1 MDALRQKS
9 RVEYLLLDTDLS
21 GDVTENE
28 KAEFVDVLKS
38 YRGAASIFEMN
49 SPTRFGED
57 DRQAIISEDSLVGG
71 AGREEKIEHGVEL
84 FSKSYTEASQPK
96 YTMLKGFFLQMF
108 VVGVIS
114 LGIYVKDSRL
124 AYFVYVVVLL
134 YDVLIAAL
142 CILQQNHS
150 QLLRRLCPSWI
161 FSVSEDFSTI
171 SPIEQEILNNR
182 LVESVDSPPNNWP
195 YFSFY
200 PKRPTRLY
208 FDTWNFKPPFMVF
221 FTSQFNP
228 NTTILGCRVPFS
240 VHPAVVICLRLG
252 NTCILTAGLIWRLAV
267 ISFNERLGFSGFAY
281 AMVPCAVSE
290 PPPYCMPPS
299 LIGTA
304 HYMSIILSGCLWVA
318 SMFKLQDRAVDG
330 QEKSIFDLNRFKL
343 SFNLYYD
350 KSDGEEPGA
359 TASTSAFDLWTEL
372 NHMWRQSCSEHIF
385 GKIAGFADTEVEISG
400 KSSDSIQTTPEKG
413 GSSPLRK
420 KMKRESVLLRLC
432 FLSQFPILLAIF
444 QTFLVLAARN
454 PTVGAILRLT
464 DCDGD
469 SSCASYKASPGIS
482 TGCETDIVYS
492 ILVSANYAPVSS
504 LLINLFVIIGTFIM
518 VCGVVHILMFM
529 TTLTFFFYYLRLQC
543 VTRTIHPMLAMA
555 SKTFCPFV
563 PLSSGKQIR
572 SWIQLYHLEKMGG
585 NMRFGEASVGLSSYF
600 CVLIILG
607 ACEVAVV
614 VLKQTIPAIGA
625 FACYWMLVAVFFL
638 VSLVFAALS
647 SEVQGDIVV
656 NAREQQFILGNR
668 EEMNT
673 DGESSNRQCSDR
685 IDSLITHLGQTD
697 VPQKLLRFIPAN
709 FLVLQVLLSY
719 CFTVVVAVGSLL
731 FSRGS

>member
-1 MDALRQKS
+1 
-9 RVEYLLLDTDLS
+9 
-21 GDVTENE
+21 
-28 KAEFVDVLKS
+28 
-38 YRGAASIFEMN
+38 
-49 SPTRFGED
+49 
-57 DRQAIISEDSLVGG
+57 
-71 AGREEKIEHGVEL
+71 
-84 FSKSYTEASQPK
+84 
-96 YTMLKGFFLQMF
+96 
-108 VVGVIS
+108 
-114 LGIYVKDSRL
+114 
-124 AYFVYVVVLL
+124 
-134 YDVLIAAL
+134 
-142 CILQQNHS
+142 
-150 QLLRRLCPSWI
+150 
-161 FSVSEDFSTI
+161 
-171 SPIEQEILNNR
+171 
-182 LVESVDSPPNNWP
+182 
-195 YFSFY
+195 
-200 PKRPTRLY
+200 
-208 FDTWNFKPPFMVF
+208 
-221 FTSQFNP
+221 
-228 NTTILGCRVPFS
+228 
-240 VHPAVVICLRLG
+240 
-252 NTCILTAGLIWRLAV
+252 
-267 ISFNERLGFSGFAY
+267 
-281 AMVPCAVSE
+281 
-290 PPPYCMPPS
+290 
-299 LIGTA
+299 
-304 HYMSIILSGCLWVA
+304 
-318 SMFKLQDRAVDG
+318 
-330 QEKSIFDLNRFKL
+330 
-343 SFNLYYD
+343 
-350 KSDGEEPGA
+350 
-359 TASTSAFDLWTEL
+359 
-372 NHMWRQSCSEHIF
+372 
-385 GKIAGFADTEVEISG
+385 
-400 KSSDSIQTTPEKG
+400 
-413 GSSPLRK
+413 
-420 KMKRESVLLRLC
+420 
-432 FLSQFPILLAIF
+432 
-444 QTFLVLAARN
+444 LAARN

-607 ACEVAVV
+607 ASEVAVV